1 MNKIPN
7 PEDSW
12 AKVELYRW
20 QHGQL
25 PPQDGTSK
33 PLDESAAL
41 LAMADA
47 IEDGCKTQNRE
58 AMPSPFNVCA
68 VMRYVARKLSYD
80 NA

>member
-25 PPQDGTSK
+25 PPQNETSK
-33 PLDESAAL
+33 PLDESKAL
-41 LAMADA
+41 LAMAEA
-47 IEDGCKTQNRE
+47 IENGCKSGGSLP
-58 AMPSPFNVCA
+58 MPSPYNVCS
-68 VMRYVARKLSYD
+68 VLRYVARKLSTD
-80 NA
+80 T